1 MAKAKPVQF
10 GTLTGYNDWSVMR
23 TIREAENIARWNPWK
38 AHEWMEEARQRL
50 DLFNAPYHDQFD
62 DAVHRINALWRSNMQ
77 CHWYDSKTFWMDGK
91 QSRQPKFLDPLYE
104 DFSL

>member
-1 MAKAKPVQF
+1 
-10 GTLTGYNDWSVMR
+10 MR

-38 AHEWMEEARQRL
+38 ALEWMDEARQRL
-50 DLFNAPYHDQFD
+50 DLCNAPYHDQFD
-62 DAVHRINALWRSNMQ
+62 DAVHRINNLWRANMR

>member
-1 MAKAKPVQF
+1 MAKAKPIAF
-10 GTLTGYNDWSVMR
+10 GSVTGYHDWSVMR

-62 DAVHRINALWRSNMQ
+62 TAVHNINNLWRSNMR

>member
-1 MAKAKPVQF
+1 MAKAKPIAF
-10 GTLTGYNDWSVMR
+10 GSVTGYNDWSVMR

-62 DAVHRINALWRSNMQ
+62 TAVHNINNLWRSNMC

>member
-1 MAKAKPVQF
+1 
-10 GTLTGYNDWSVMR
+10 MR

-62 DAVHRINALWRSNMQ
+62 DAVHRINHLWRSNMR

-91 QSRQPKFLDPLYE
+91 QSRQPRFLDPLYE